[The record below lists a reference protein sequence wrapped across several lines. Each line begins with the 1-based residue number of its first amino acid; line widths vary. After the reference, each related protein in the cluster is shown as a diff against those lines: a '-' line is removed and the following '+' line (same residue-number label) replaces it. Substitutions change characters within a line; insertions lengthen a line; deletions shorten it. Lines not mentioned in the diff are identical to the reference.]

1 MNIQNLSFNAMSMLS
16 DILLQLNQS
25 KDSITINKEVLKIP
39 NKSDQF
45 PVYFSTVNIF
55 DQTKPYNSND
65 TLRIKKIDHV
75 FTKISKDLLDKF
87 RVISITMPDYK
98 LLISSLLIA
107 NGFKNYEV
115 LSNQIY
121 NLINVFNTNLKC
133 FNLFSCKLLLYF

>member
-1 MNIQNLSFNAMSMLS
+1 MSMLS

>member
-1 MNIQNLSFNAMSMLS
+1 MSMLS

-115 LSNQIY
+115 LSIQIY